1 MGNALFASMCLFS
14 DYAGNKVIVLAIL
27 GKGLNV
33 RSHIY
38 IYIYGN
44 PPLNMRFH
52 RTLVERIPK
61 LPNWI
66 PLIIIKNMVSLCML
80 SCILLNKIFGFW
92 RLGKMQKNVSPVNT
106 TQF

>member
-38 IYIYGN
+38 IYIICIYRKRERERERHRHRLRVECGLRAAHADTCQGLDYWSGKGTDPSTEGN
-44 PPLNMRFH
+44 RSGITHTMAQ
-52 RTLVERIPK
+52 T
-61 LPNWI
+61 
-66 PLIIIKNMVSLCML
+66 
-80 SCILLNKIFGFW
+80 
-92 RLGKMQKNVSPVNT
+92 
-106 TQF
+106 